1 MENLIKKTCL
11 SQFTL
16 IYFLLILSSDMLQ
29 ENFLYYIIPKYCIAF
44 FFIIVFYE
52 KPKSDLFLR
61 KRYQSRFFFCIF
73 YHAIFL
79 TRPRTVFLFSILN
92 YKSTYKALAEWNINC
107 NSMYVDTFDRKIKV
121 GS

>member
-44 FFIIVFYE
+44 FLLSSSTKDQNLIFSQENAINQGFFFAFFIIPFFLQ
-52 KPKSDLFLR
+52 DLELCSHF
-61 KRYQSRFFFCIF
+61 QS
-73 YHAIFL
+73 
-79 TRPRTVFLFSILN
+79 
-92 YKSTYKALAEWNINC
+92 
-107 NSMYVDTFDRKIKV
+107 
-121 GS
+121 

>member
-29 ENFLYYIIPKYCIAF
+29 ENFLYFIIPKYCIAF
-44 FFIIVFYE
+44 FYY
-52 KPKSDLFLR
+52 SLLR
-61 KRYQSRFFFCIF
+61 KTKIRSFPKKTLSIKFFFCIF

-79 TRPRTVFLFSILN
+79 TRPRTVFPFSILN
-92 YKSTYKALAEWNINC
+92 YRSTQKALAEWNINC

>member
-44 FFIIVFYE
+44 FYYR
-52 KPKSDLFLR
+52 LLR
-61 KRYQSRFFFCIF
+61 KTKIRSFPKKT
-73 YHAIFL
+73 L
-79 TRPRTVFLFSILN
+79 S
-92 YKSTYKALAEWNINC
+92 
-107 NSMYVDTFDRKIKV
+107 IKV
-121 GS
+121 FFLHFLSCHFSYKT

>member
-44 FFIIVFYE
+44 FYYYR
-52 KPKSDLFLR
+52 LLR
-61 KRYQSRFFFCIF
+61 KTKIRSFPKKTLSIEGFFL
-73 YHAIFL
+73 HFL
-79 TRPRTVFLFSILN
+79 SCHFS
-92 YKSTYKALAEWNINC
+92 YKT
-107 NSMYVDTFDRKIKV
+107 
-121 GS
+121 